1 MQVELSEI
9 PPSGAFKGEV
19 IVNYYEPL
27 ITQLEDPA
35 QSGEMEASGSPF
47 G

>member
-1 MQVELSEI
+1 LHESEAFI
-9 PPSGAFKGEV
+9 CKEFKGEV

-35 QSGEMEASGSPF
+35 KSGEMEASGSPF